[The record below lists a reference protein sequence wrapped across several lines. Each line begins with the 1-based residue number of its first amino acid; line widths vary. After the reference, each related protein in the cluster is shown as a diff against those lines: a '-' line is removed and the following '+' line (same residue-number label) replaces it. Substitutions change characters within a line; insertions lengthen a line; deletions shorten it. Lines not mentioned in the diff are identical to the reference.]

1 MNIPQRHLHVR
12 CILKEYLEDGYNEEL
27 INEWQIVRSVP
38 ENPNLDYIPRRYERR
53 YSIKYM
59 CMKMNS

>member
-1 MNIPQRHLHVR
+1 MMVV
-12 CILKEYLEDGYNEEL
+12 YVEL
-27 INEWQIVRSVP
+27 INEWQIACSVP
-38 ENPNLDYIPRRYERR
+38 ENHHLDYISRRYERR